1 MARKTH
7 IKQRFVQGFMIFLLV
22 AYLGGCTYL
31 LFVKGDSLPELKK
44 SGAILWLA
52 SLLGVMPDKVIHAVL
67 FIPIIPLTWGAVR
80 PRRGMTK
87 VIILW
92 SGLIFGAI
100 TEIIQHYLP
109 YRTGNISDLA
119 ADIFGS
125 VLGVPF
131 LLLFFSGEK
140 TKRK

>member
-1 MARKTH
+1 
-7 IKQRFVQGFMIFLLV
+7 MIFLLV

-119 ADIFGS
+119 AGILGS
-125 VLGVPF
+125 VLGVTF

>member
-1 MARKTH
+1 
-7 IKQRFVQGFMIFLLV
+7 MIFLLV

>member
-1 MARKTH
+1 
-7 IKQRFVQGFMIFLLV
+7 MIFLLV
-22 AYLGGCTYL
+22 VYLGGCTYL